1 MGDNVAVALGALVE
15 ADLTSAIDID
25 LASFVPSELGV
36 GRASEEPR
44 LVRERSLREEL
55 VRPWARLRAARD
67 ESGTLLG
74 YALFWHVID
83 ELQLLNVAVAIPA
96 RRRGIGRALMHD
108 LIAYARSH
116 DVARIL
122 LEVRAGNRAAIA
134 LYEQLGFTR
143 FNVRERYYADDE
155 DAIEMSLVLRTS

>member
-1 MGDNVAVALGALVE
+1 MSENVSIELGALAE
-15 ADLTSAIDID
+15 ADLTAAIDID
-25 LASFVPSELGV
+25 LASFVPSELGA
-36 GRASEEPR
+36 GAEDPR
-44 LVRERSLREEL
+44 IVRERSLREEL
-55 VRPWARLRAARD
+55 TRPWARLRAARD
-67 ESGTLLG
+67 ARGTLLG
-74 YALFWHVID
+74 YALFWHVVD
-83 ELQLLNVAVAIPA
+83 ELQLLNVAVAIPE

-122 LEVRAGNRAAIA
+122 LEVRAGNSAAIA

-155 DAIEMSLVLRTS
+155 DAIELSLVLHTPSA